1 MKYTEEQIKC
11 LRDNY
16 PISNYQEIEKSL
28 PQCQVVNSKKGKRH

>member
-16 PISNYQEIEKSL
+16 PISNYQEIENHF
-28 PQCQVVNSKKGKRH
+28 PT